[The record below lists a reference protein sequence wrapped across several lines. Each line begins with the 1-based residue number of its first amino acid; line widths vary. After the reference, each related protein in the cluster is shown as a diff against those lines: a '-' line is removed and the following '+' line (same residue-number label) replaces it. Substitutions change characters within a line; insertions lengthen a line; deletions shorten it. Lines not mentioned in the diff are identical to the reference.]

1 VNEYAIIGIIVLLA
15 WPVGLGLRVLS
26 DLVRE
31 LEERRR
37 FARDLEGWIAEMGL
51 E

>member
-1 VNEYAIIGIIVLLA
+1 MSEYAIIGIIILLA
-15 WPVGLGLRVLS
+15 WPVGLGLRVLV

-37 FARDLEGWIAEMGL
+37 FARDLEGWIAELGL

>member
-1 VNEYAIIGIIVLLA
+1 MNEYAIIGIIILLA
-15 WPVGLGLRVLS
+15 WPVGLGLSALI
-26 DLVRE
+26 DLLRE

-37 FARDLEGWIAEMGL
+37 FARDLECWIAEMGL

>member
-1 VNEYAIIGIIVLLA
+1 VSEYAIIGIVILLA
-15 WPVGLGLRVLS
+15 WPAGLGLRTLV
-26 DLVRE
+26 DLLRE

-37 FARDLEGWIAEMGL
+37 FARDLEGWIAELGL